1 MAGPGPSPCWCNAG
15 GAEEV
20 VPDWGLL
27 WRARAQPGALHWQLD
42 QGVGLPRTKN
52 ILLDKKYLQ
61 VKENLSDPGAGV
73 WARRVSVSS
82 LDTENL
88 EQTNVKH
95 KQYSHTL
102 PP

>member
-1 MAGPGPSPCWCNAG
+1 MTAGSRC
-15 GAEEV
+15 
-20 VPDWGLL
+20 GLVISNQKYII
-27 WRARAQPGALHWQLD
+27 RQ
-42 QGVGLPRTKN
+42 
-52 ILLDKKYLQ
+52 KKYLQ

-73 WARRVSVSS
+73 WARRVAVSS
-82 LDTENL
+82 INTEDL

>member
-1 MAGPGPSPCWCNAG
+1 M
-15 GAEEV
+15 
-20 VPDWGLL
+20 
-27 WRARAQPGALHWQLD
+27 
-42 QGVGLPRTKN
+42 GLPRTKN